1 MNTKINKQF
10 LSRIFL
16 LAVMNVLFSG
26 YLFSDLNSFKND
38 RIIHFLFGSISVE
51 CSSNIILVMF
61 KVIPIILFLSWV
73 VNKYISELKD
83 NFLYIFLRTN
93 NRELCLKKNMVKI
106 FISIFLY
113 ELFVML
119 IMLIFFIAPRESKEI
134 SVINLVVLLIINTLQ
149 LFMLAMISNMLVL
162 FKSEVVCNLG
172 NIILTTAP
180 LVIVGALYE
189 ERKQW
194 IIFAKW
200 FPLNLGNYVYLNSM
214 KENIISI
221 LLMIVINFVL
231 YYATAYRLKKYELLE

>member
-113 ELFVML
+113 EIFVML

>member
-113 ELFVML
+113 EIFVML
-119 IMLIFFIAPRESKEI
+119 IMLIFFIAPRESKDI

>member
-1 MNTKINKQF
+1 MQKISNF
-10 LSRIFL
+10 IRMILS
-16 LAVMNVLFSG
+16 NHFS
-26 YLFSDLNSFKND
+26 
-38 RIIHFLFGSISVE
+38 
-51 CSSNIILVMF
+51 
-61 KVIPIILFLSWV
+61 
-73 VNKYISELKD
+73 KYIETIIFINRNRRVFLVEGNKKYAILIL
-83 NFLYIFLRTN
+83 FLYIFLRTN

-113 ELFVML
+113 EIFVML

-231 YYATAYRLKKYELLE
+231 YYATAYGLKKYELLE